1 MSSTVEYL
9 ELSLRILSRGFSF
22 FVIVYFILINL
33 VYFVMLVS
41 SYVAIIR
48 YLRRDLFCDSLI
60 IIQSEFS
67 TPISVLAPAYNEQAT
82 ITASVHSLLGLN
94 YSTMEVIVIN
104 DGSGDGT
111 LNTMIREFGLRRS
124 HQVYPYKIKT
134 KPVRG
139 IYVSDK
145 AEWKNLIVVD
155 KENGG
160 KADAL
165 NAGINVSHYP
175 LFCAIDA
182 DSILEDSALLKVA
195 KPFLEDERVI
205 AVGGIVRIANGCEIE
220 RNRIKKVRLSKKHLP
235 IFQVV
240 EYFRAFLSGRM
251 GWSAI
256 NGLLIISGAFGLFR
270 KDVVLACGGYN
281 HDTVGE
287 DMELVA
293 RMHWYMRENN
303 LPYRVVFVPDPVCWT
318 EAPETLKML
327 GRQRNRWHRGLLDT
341 LLIHGSMMFKRRF
354 GVIGLLSIPYYL
366 FFELLGPV
374 IETLGYVFVVF
385 SYFFGV
391 VDVQVLLLFF
401 VVAIIYGML
410 FSVGAVLLEE
420 ISFHRYP
427 RARDLSK
434 LIIFAVLENFGYRQ
448 LTVLWRIKG
457 LWDYFRGVRT
467 WGTMQR
473 TGFVTTQ
480 QQQAVGS
487 KD

>member
-1 MSSTVEYL
+1 MEILRLLTRIMSQ
-9 ELSLRILSRGFSF
+9 GFSVF
-22 FVIVYFILINL
+22 IIFYFILINI
-33 VYFVMLVS
+33 VYFLMLVS
-41 SYVAIIR
+41 SYFAIVR
-48 YLRRDLFCDSLI
+48 YLRRDSFCDFRV

-82 ITASVHSLLGLN
+82 IVESVHSLLKLN

-104 DGSGDGT
+104 DGSRDGT
-111 LNTMIREFGLRRS
+111 LETMVAEFHLRKTR
-124 HQVYPYKIKT
+124 QVYVRKIKT

-145 AEWKNLIVVD
+145 PELKNLIVVD

-165 NAGINVSHYP
+165 NVGVNISHYP

-182 DSILEDSALLKVA
+182 DSILEDNALLKVA
-195 KPFLEDERVI
+195 KPFLEDETVI

-220 RNRIKKVRLSKKHLP
+220 RGRVKTVRLSKKLIP
-235 IFQVV
+235 VFQVV

-270 KDVVLACGGYN
+270 KDIVLACGGYK

-293 RMHWYMRENN
+293 RMHRYMYDHA
-303 LPYRVVFVPDPVCWT
+303 LPYKVVFVPDPVCWT
-318 EAPETLKML
+318 EAPETLRIL

-341 LLIHGSMMFKRRF
+341 LLIHRSMMFNKNY
-354 GVIGLLSIPYYL
+354 GVIGLFSIPYYL
-366 FFELLGPV
+366 LFELLGPV
-374 IETLGYVFVVF
+374 IEMIGYIFVVF

-391 VDVQVLLLFF
+391 VNIQILVLFF
-401 VVAIIYGML
+401 IVAIVYGML

-427 RARDLSK
+427 RARDLFK

-457 LWDYFRGVRT
+457 LVDFFRGVKS

-473 TGFVTTQ
+473 AGFAAAQ
-480 QQQAVGS
+480 
-487 KD
+487 K

>member
-1 MSSTVEYL
+1 VNTTLEYL
-9 ELSLRILSRGFSF
+9 DLLMRLFSRGFSF
-22 FVIVYFILINL
+22 FVIVYFILINV

-41 SYVAIIR
+41 SFVAIVR
-48 YLRRDLFCDSLI
+48 YLRRDLFSDFRA

-67 TPISVLAPAYNEQAT
+67 TPISVLAPAYNEEAT
-82 ITASVHSLLGLN
+82 ITESVHSLLKLN

-104 DGSGDGT
+104 DGGGDRT
-111 LNTMIREFGLRRS
+111 LDTMIREFGLRKS
-124 HQVYPYKIKT
+124 HQVYIRKIKT

-139 IYVSDK
+139 IYVSDRP
-145 AEWKNLIVVD
+145 ELKNLIVVD

-165 NAGINVSHYP
+165 NVGINISHYP

-182 DSILEDSALLKVA
+182 DSILEDNALLKVA

-220 RNRIKKVRLSKKHLP
+220 RGRVKTVRLSKKRLP

-270 KDVVLACGGYN
+270 KDVVLACGGYK

-293 RMHWYMRENN
+293 RMHRYMYEHR

-318 EAPETLKML
+318 EAPETLKIL
-327 GRQRNRWHRGLLDT
+327 SRQRNRWHRGLVDT
-341 LLIHGSMMFKRRF
+341 ISIHRSMMFNPRF
-354 GVIGLLSIPYYL
+354 GVIGLFSMPYYFL
-366 FFELLGPV
+366 FELLGPV

-385 SYFFGV
+385 SFFFGSV
-391 VDVQVLLLFF
+391 NLQVLVLFF
-401 VVAIIYGML
+401 VVAIVYGML

-427 RARDLSK
+427 RARDLFK
-434 LIIFAVLENFGYRQ
+434 LIIYAVLENFGYRQ

-457 LWDYFRGVRT
+457 LWDYFRGVKS
-467 WGTMQR
+467 WGAMQR
-473 TGFVTTQ
+473 KGFATQ
-480 QQQAVGS
+480 Q
-487 KD
+487 K

>member
-9 ELSLRILSRGFSF
+9 ELSLRILSRGFSL
-22 FVIVYFILINL
+22 FVIGYFILINL

-41 SYVAIIR
+41 SYVAIVR
-48 YLRRDLFCDSLI
+48 YLRRDLFCDFRV

-82 ITASVHSLLGLN
+82 ITVSVDSLLKLN

-111 LNTMIREFGLRRS
+111 LDTMIREFGLRKS
-124 HQVYPYKIKT
+124 HQVYARKIKT

-139 IYVSDK
+139 IFVSDK
-145 AEWKNLIVVD
+145 PELKNLIVVD
-155 KENGG
+155 KEKGG

-165 NAGINVSHYP
+165 NVGINISHYP

-182 DSILEDSALLKVA
+182 DSILEDNALLKVA

-205 AVGGIVRIANGCEIE
+205 AVGGIVRIANGCDIE
-220 RNRIKKVRLSKKHLP
+220 RGRIKTVRLSKKHLP

-270 KDVVLACGGYN
+270 KDIVLACDGYKP
-281 HDTVGE
+281 DTVGE
-287 DMELVA
+287 DMELVT
-293 RMHWYMRENN
+293 RMHRYMYENG

-318 EAPETLKML
+318 EAPETLKIL

-341 LLIHGSMMFKRRF
+341 LLIHRSMMFKRRF
-354 GVIGLLSIPYYL
+354 GVIGLFSMPYYL

-374 IETLGYVFVVF
+374 IETLGYVFVVS
-385 SYFFGV
+385 SYLFGLV
-391 VDVQVLLLFF
+391 HLRILALFF

-427 RARDLSK
+427 RARDLFK
-434 LIIFAVLENFGYRQ
+434 LIVFAVLENFGYRQ

-457 LWDYFRGVRT
+457 LWDYFRGVKT

-473 TGFVTTQ
+473 TGFVTAPQ
-480 QQQAVGS
+480 SAGEP
-487 KD
+487 KI